1 MEKAPPYI
9 FFAHIFSTPYFY
21 GMPIMQIDFGTP
33 KYNQMVELRDEILRK
48 PLGLTFTP
56 ADLERDKQDILIGAY
71 DDGRILGCCI
81 LTRESATNI
90 RLRQMAVRPN
100 QQGKGIGQ
108 QIMRFAEMMARD
120 KGYKVL
126 SMHARDTAIGFYEK
140 QGYKVVGKP
149 FLEVTIP
156 HHKMEKSLLHL

>member
-1 MEKAPPYI
+1 
-9 FFAHIFSTPYFY
+9 
-21 GMPIMQIDFGTP
+21 
-33 KYNQMVELRDEILRK
+33 MVELREEILRR
-48 PLGLTFTP
+48 PLGLIYTP
-56 ADLERDKQDILIGAY
+56 EDLAPDKEDILIGAY

-81 LTRESATNI
+81 LRSEAADQI

-108 QIMRFAEMMARD
+108 QIMRFAEMLARD

-126 SMHARDTAIGFYEK
+126 TMHARDTAIGFYEK
-140 QGYKVVGKP
+140 QGYKVVGDG

-156 HHKMEKSLLHL
+156 HHKMEKFLI